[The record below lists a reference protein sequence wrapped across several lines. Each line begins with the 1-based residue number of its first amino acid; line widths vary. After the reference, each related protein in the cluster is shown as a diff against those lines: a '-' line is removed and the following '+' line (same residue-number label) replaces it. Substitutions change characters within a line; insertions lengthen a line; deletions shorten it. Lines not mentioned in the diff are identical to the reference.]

1 MPVAGLAVYMPGKGD
16 ADDTWG
22 CQRGDVVAWAAL
34 DESEAPP
41 PDTVASFD
49 QVKAVFDLSQQTGK
63 AMRIYVLRVA
73 SGDSPAHTFALT
85 LARATEKFMP
95 LDPTLFRHR
104 LYRPYYIL
112 IHILIILSIFYPS
125 SEILLKLNSFGN
137 YVFVRNK
144 GFIPNYTPIPVTN
157 LVYVQNMIGVL
168 MPCIVDTIQCFT
180 LCDRSFYSVVAYQR
194 RWWEYTCGQR
204 EALTRTSTSRGRR
217 WWVTRW
223 VPSSLFSPSSAPCRA
238 SQGTERV
245 WPVRGC
251 RRCKWRPIHA
261 KHRRSEQ
268 VRIKCGL
275 NE

>member
-1 MPVAGLAVYMPGKGD
+1 VPLTSEAASAVLVNIMPVAGLAVYMPGKGD

-112 IHILIILSIFYPS
+112 IHILIILSIHYPS

-137 YVFVRNK
+137 YVFVR
-144 GFIPNYTPIPVTN
+144 
-157 LVYVQNMIGVL
+157 
-168 MPCIVDTIQCFT
+168 
-180 LCDRSFYSVVAYQR
+180 
-194 RWWEYTCGQR
+194 
-204 EALTRTSTSRGRR
+204 
-217 WWVTRW
+217 
-223 VPSSLFSPSSAPCRA
+223 
-238 SQGTERV
+238 
-245 WPVRGC
+245 
-251 RRCKWRPIHA
+251 
-261 KHRRSEQ
+261 
-268 VRIKCGL
+268 
-275 NE
+275 